1 MFAHDRLLRMR
12 PAGGRHRRPWA
23 LLIVWL
29 AVLAP
34 LSGEIPCEWRGV
46 EKIVAVADLH
56 GDFDRFVRILRG
68 TGLVDDSLDW
78 SGGSSH
84 FVQLGDVMDR
94 GPRAR
99 DIFDLLIKL
108 EKQSREAGGEV
119 HVLLG
124 NHEEANLLG
133 TALDIKGYLNWRQ
146 FVSFLPDN
154 FREKKEKKLQKE
166 MLENPPG
173 EDGGGARTA
182 RFWTDLMTDDT
193 EARSLYIWNFR
204 KLYLKWLLKKNVV
217 ISIND
222 VIFVHGGISE
232 EYSTWKLK
240 DINKR
245 ARLEINALIRERA
258 VPRKIVYVDDGP
270 LWFRGLIRF
279 DEKDFMDD
287 VERILE
293 NLGARAIVVGHTV
306 RKDPPSGE
314 LSRFGGRVWGIDT
327 GISSFYGGPL
337 SALVIEGG
345 RFTVWRGGGD
355 DE

>member
-1 MFAHDRLLRMR
+1 MLSHDRLFRIR
-12 PAGGRHRRPWA
+12 PARAGGRRPWA

-29 AVLAP
+29 AALAP
-34 LSGEIPCEWRGV
+34 LVGEIPCEWREV
-46 EKIVAVADLH
+46 ERIVAVADLH
-56 GDFDRFVRILRG
+56 GDFDRFTLILRG
-68 TGLVDDSLDW
+68 TGLIDASLDW
-78 SGGSSH
+78 SGGSTH
-84 FVQLGDVMDR
+84 LVQLGDVMDR
-94 GPRAR
+94 GARAR

-108 EKQSREAGGEV
+108 EKQAREAGGEV

-133 TALDIKGYLNWRQ
+133 TAVDVKGYLNWRQ
-146 FVSFLPDN
+146 FVSFLPN
-154 FREKKEKKLQKE
+154 YFREKMEKKLQKE
-166 MLENPPG
+166 LMESPPG
-173 EDGGGARTA
+173 EDGGEARTA

-204 KLYLKWLLKKNVV
+204 KLYKKWLLKKNVV
-217 ISIND
+217 IRIND

-232 EYSTWKLK
+232 EYSTWSLK

-245 ARLEINALIRERA
+245 ARLELDAYIRERA

-270 LWFRGLIRF
+270 LWFRGLIRS
-279 DEKDFMDD
+279 DEKDFLDD
-287 VERILE
+287 VKRILD
-293 NLGARAIVVGHTV
+293 NLDARVIVVGHTV
-306 RKDPPSGE
+306 RKNTPSGD
-314 LSRFGGRVWGIDT
+314 LSRFEGRIWGIDT
-327 GISSFYGGPL
+327 GISSFYGGPP